1 MDRAELIAWI
11 LEMREQD
18 EDYAREALIWYDR
31 LLPWMDLKS
40 GVREALDE
48 MRKVRPVDEA

>member
-11 LEMREQD
+11 LHMRQHD
-18 EDYAREALIWYDR
+18 QDYAREALIWYDR